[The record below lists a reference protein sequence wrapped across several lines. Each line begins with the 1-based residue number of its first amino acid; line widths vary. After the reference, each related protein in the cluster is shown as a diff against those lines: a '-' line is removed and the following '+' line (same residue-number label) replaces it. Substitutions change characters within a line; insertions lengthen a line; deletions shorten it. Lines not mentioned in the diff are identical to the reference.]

1 MTELRDNQV
10 IIQFAKNIPPEAQ
23 AAALMQMERGLRIT
37 TGLPIEVFK
46 EAMAD
51 DSRLRAKMTQ
61 EQRDKL

>member
-1 MTELRDNQV
+1 TELRDNQV

-23 AAALMQMERGLRIT
+23 GAAMMQMERGLRLT

-51 DSRLRAKMTQ
+51 DSKLRAKMTP
-61 EQRDKL
+61 EQREKL